1 MIQGVRLRPLVRHE
15 DERGSLVELLRSDWP
30 EFTRF
35 GQAIITV
42 NLPGVIR
49 AWHWHTRQTDYA
61 VVVSGTA
68 KLPLYDG
75 REGSPTRGDVEEYVL
90 GDGNFAGLLIPPGV
104 YHGYKTLGDRPAL
117 IVNFP
122 DRVYDPA
129 DEHRIP
135 FDTTEIPYR
144 W

>member
-1 MIQGVRLRPLVRHE
+1 MIEGVRLRPLVRHE
-15 DERGSLVELLRSDWP
+15 DERGSLAELLRSDWP

-35 GQAIITV
+35 GQAIVTV

-49 AWHWHTRQTDYA
+49 AWHWHTHQTDYA
-61 VVVSGTA
+61 VVLSGTA
-68 KLPLYDG
+68 KLPLYDA
-75 REGSPTRGDVEEYVL
+75 REGSPTRGTVEEHVL
-90 GDGNFAGLLIPPGV
+90 GDGNFAALLIPPGV
-104 YHGYKTLGDRPAL
+104 YHGYKTISAIPAV

-122 DRVYDPA
+122 DRVYDPS

-135 FDTTEIPYR
+135 HDAPGIPYR